1 MPYAWVLLLMFRR
14 CREKLAPLVLAA
26 GLVALTSSPRASA
39 QSSEADRATA
49 RSLAKEGHD
58 ALLKKDYAL
67 AEDRFRRADQLVHAP
82 SLVVDHARALVG
94 LGRLVEAHERYALVL
109 REGLA
114 PNAPPAFVRAK
125 QDAEVEIEAI
135 KPRLAWLTINVSG
148 PNNIAVSLDSHDV
161 PQAALGVRR
170 AADPGERVVRVSA
183 PGFLK
188 REERLTLAEGEEKS
202 IDIALELDPDASV
215 TLPDEPNKNQPPKAT
230 ESRPRDHT
238 LTYVLWGVGGAGI
251 ALGAVTG
258 VLFINKK
265 SDLDGKCPN
274 GKCPENLNL
283 QPDIDRYHL
292 YGILSPAGFGVGIA
306 AAAAGTALLFVG
318 DDEPSSSAAFVQPY
332 VGPGSIGAYGRF

>member
-1 MPYAWVLLLMFRR
+1 MFRR

-26 GLVALTSSPRASA
+26 GLVTLTSSPRAFA
-39 QSSEADRATA
+39 QASEADRATA

-58 ALLKKDYAL
+58 ALLKKDYSL

-148 PNNIAVSLDSHDV
+148 PNNIQVSLDDHDV
-161 PQAALGVRR
+161 PTAAIGVRR

-215 TLPDEPNKNQPPKAT
+215 TLPEEPNKNQPVQPT
-230 ESRPRDHT
+230 EPRSRDHT

-251 ALGAVTG
+251 AFGAVTG

-306 AAAAGTALLFVG
+306 AVAAGTALLFVG
-318 DDEPSSSAAFVQPY
+318 GDEPSGQAFVQPY

>member
-1 MPYAWVLLLMFRR
+1 MPHAWVLPLMLPR
-14 CREKLAPLVLAA
+14 CRARVAPLVL
-26 GLVALTSSPRASA
+26 VASLISSTLSPCAFA
-39 QSSEADRATA
+39 QGEADRATA
-49 RSLAKEGHD
+49 RSLAREGHD

-67 AEDRFRRADQLVHAP
+67 AEDRFRRADSLVHAP

-109 REGLA
+109 REGLM
-114 PNAPPAFVRAK
+114 PNAPAPWVKAR

-148 PNNIAVSLDSHDV
+148 PNNLAVSLDDRPV

-215 TLPDEPNKNQPPKAT
+215 KLEDEPEKSEPAPVAT
-230 ESRPRDHT
+230 PRDHT
-238 LTYVLWGVGGAGI
+238 LSYVLWGIGGAGL

-258 VLFINKK
+258 VMFLSKK
-265 SDLDGKCPN
+265 SDLDANCPN
-274 GKCPENLNL
+274 DVCAEKFES
-283 QPDIDRYHL
+283 DVDKYRL
-292 YGILSPAGFGVGIA
+292 YGWVSGAGLGVGIA
-306 AAAAGTALLFVG
+306 AAAAGTVLYFVG
-318 DDEPSSSAAFVQPY
+318 GNEPPPNQAFVRPY
-332 VGPGSIGAYGRF
+332 LGPNSIGAYGSF

>member
-1 MPYAWVLLLMFRR
+1 MLPR
-14 CREKLAPLVLAA
+14 CRARVAPLVL
-26 GLVALTSSPRASA
+26 VASLTSATLSPRAFA
-39 QSSEADRATA
+39 QGEADRATA
-49 RSLAKEGHD
+49 RSLAREGHD

-67 AEDRFRRADQLVHAP
+67 AEDRFRRADSLVHAP

-109 REGLA
+109 REGLM
-114 PNAPPAFVRAK
+114 PNAPAPWVKAR

-148 PNNIAVSLDSHDV
+148 PNNLAVSLDERQV

-215 TLPDEPNKNQPPKAT
+215 KLEDEPEKTQPVVAAD
-230 ESRPRDHT
+230 SSRDHT
-238 LTYVLWGVGGAGI
+238 LSYVLWGIGGAGL
-251 ALGAVTG
+251 ALGTVTG
-258 VLFINKK
+258 VMFLSKK
-265 SDLDGKCPN
+265 SDLDAKCPN
-274 GKCPENLNL
+274 PSSCDPNLVD
-283 QPDIDRYHL
+283 QSEIDKYNL
-292 YGILSPAGFGVGIA
+292 YGWLSGAGLGVGIA
-306 AAAAGTALLFVG
+306 AAAAGTVLYFVG
-318 DDEPSSSAAFVQPY
+318 GNEPSPSQAFVRPY
-332 VGPGSIGAYGRF
+332 LGPNSIGAYGSF

>member
-1 MPYAWVLLLMFRR
+1 MPHSRVLPLMFRR
-14 CREKLAPLVLAA
+14 CREKLAPLLLAV
-26 GLVALTSSPRASA
+26 GLVLLTASPRAHA
-39 QSSEADRATA
+39 QASEADRATA
-49 RSLAKEGHD
+49 RSLAKEGHE

-148 PNNIAVSLDSHDV
+148 PNNIQVSLDDV
-161 PQAALGVRR
+161 EIPPAAIGVRR

-215 TLPDEPNKNQPPKAT
+215 RLEDEPRPDPAT
-230 ESRPRDHT
+230 RPEPRPRDHT

-258 VLFINKK
+258 VLFLSKK
-265 SDLDGKCPN
+265 SDLDGKCPS

-283 QPDIDRYHL
+283 QSDIDRYHL
-292 YGILSPAGFGVGIA
+292 YGILSPAGFGVGLA

-318 DDEPSSSAAFVQPY
+318 SDEPSGQAFVQPY